1 MLPMRIGN
9 TAILLFFIQAV
20 SWGQTKS
27 PAIQLP
33 TVNARTPVMAAASKP
48 AAGTTIDWTA
58 PVKVSMIEGEDAKAL
73 TFTGA
78 HHEGADNLLPRYYKN
93 VELRGN
99 ENDFTATLINTVFE
113 PLTDAESALIKRNDP
128 NITADITVTTSV
140 YTHRKQQSGVISF
153 IPIRKSPVTGRYEKL
168 VSFDVHTVAS
178 YKTKSFT
185 RSRTYAANSVL
196 QSGKWYKIA
205 TTSDGV
211 YKLSYSFLASL
222 GINMTTANPQNLRVY
237 GNGGGMLSEQ
247 NSDPRIDD
255 LAENAIY
262 VSGESDGV
270 FDSGDYALFY
280 GTGPDS
286 WKRDTT
292 SCTKYVHSKNLY
304 TDSAY
309 YFITFDLGPGKRIQN
324 QASSTA
330 TPTNFV
336 TTFDDYAFTENNITN
351 FIQSGREWYGEYF
364 DNIATYNFSYPFPNL
379 DHSATVSVKTR
390 LAGRYQDLTGTSNA
404 VFTASCQTGSVNILI
419 PEVTGNAEDAYAN
432 INTGCFSFT
441 PGAATNTITV
451 NVTKQTSS
459 AQGWLDYVEV
469 NARRQLIM
477 SGTQMSFRDSKSVGA
492 GRIAQYDLTSSTA
505 IQLWDITDPTNI
517 TLQTTNVSGTDYQFT
532 LPSNVM
538 HQFIAFTGGSYNT
551 PYKSIGVENQN
562 LHALSNKDLIIIA
575 YPDFYDEAQR
585 LAAFHESHDSISTMV
600 VTTKQVYNEFGSGA
614 QDVCAIRDFVKM
626 FYDRSTGSADMPR
639 YLLLFGDGSYDN
651 KNRFSNNTDYIVTY
665 QSYNSTL
672 PTASYVSDDFFG
684 LLDDTEGY
692 WAESDNDAVDIG
704 IGRFPVD
711 SRTEAQ
717 AAVNKVITYCRS
729 GLASTASANN
739 SSCTQTVASPYGDW
753 RNVVCFIAD
762 DEDNDLHIS
771 QANILATTVD
781 TTYNDYNVDKIYLD
795 SYQQESTPG
804 GNRYPGVT
812 DAINKRV
819 EKGALIINYTGHG
832 GQVGL
837 AHERIIEISDINS
850 WTNINNMPLFF
861 TATCEFSR
869 FDDPSRT
876 SAGEDVFL
884 NPNGGGIALLTT
896 VRLVFA
902 SPNFT
907 LNQDFYEDAFTPG
920 PHGMP
925 RLGDLYYYIKTQ
937 PGGNSVNSRN
947 FTLLGDPALRLSYP
961 KFDISTDTINGH
973 PVVSSSLDTIKALST
988 VTVSGFVRSKSGAIL
1003 TNYNGVLYPT
1013 VYDKP
1018 QSITTLSN
1026 DGVVNSPPYTFK
1038 LQKNVL
1044 YKGKISVTNG
1054 YYKFTFVVP
1063 KDIAYQFGNGRISY
1077 YAENGTDDASG
1088 YYEKV
1093 IIGGSNDTANADNVG
1108 PEIKLFMNDNKFAY
1122 GGITN
1127 ENPDL
1132 YATLKDDHGI
1142 NTVGNGIGHDV
1153 TAVLDAN
1160 TENSIVLNDY
1170 YQADLNSYKSGS
1182 VRYPFKNLSE
1192 GHHTLD
1198 MKVWDVYNNSSKAT
1212 TEFIVAKSADLA
1224 LDHVLNYPNPFTTHT
1239 SFYFEQNQC
1248 CQTLEVELQIFTV
1261 SGKLVK
1267 NFSQFMYAD
1276 GYRSSP
1282 IEWDGRDDYGD
1293 KIGKGVY
1300 VYRLK
1305 VKTSTGQTAEKF
1317 EKLVILN

>member
-1 MLPMRIGN
+1 MRPGK
-9 TAILLFFIQAV
+9 LVLFLFIVHSAV
-20 SWGQTKS
+20 WGQTRNPAVQLPSVNTKA
-27 PAIQLP
+27 PAIVP
-33 TVNARTPVMAAASKP
+33 AAKP
-48 AAGTTIDWTA
+48 AAANTIHWTA
-58 PVKVSMIEGEDAKAL
+58 PVKISMMEDDEDTKAL
-73 TFTGA
+73 TFD
-78 HHEGADNLLPRYYKN
+78 GADHEYADQFLPRYYKHID
-93 VELRGN
+93 LKGN
-99 ENDFTATLINTVFE
+99 ENDFSATLINTVFE
-113 PLTDAESALIKRNDP
+113 PVTPAEAALIKQNSK
-128 NITADITVTTSV
+128 IASDINVTSSV
-140 YTHRKQQSGVISF
+140 FTHRKQQSGVVSF
-153 IPIRKSPVTGRYEKL
+153 IPIRRNALTGGYEKL
-168 VSFDVHTVAS
+168 VSFDLHIAPS
-178 YKTKSFT
+178 YKAKTYT
-185 RSRTYAANSVL
+185 RSRTYASNSVL

-205 TTSDGV
+205 TTADGI
-211 YKLSYSFLASL
+211 YKLSYSFLAGL
-222 GINMTTANPQNLRVY
+222 GIDMASVNPQNLRVY

-247 NSDPRIDD
+247 NSDPRTDD

-262 VSGESDGV
+262 VSGESDGS
-270 FDSGDYALFY
+270 FDAGDYALFY
-280 GTGPDS
+280 GTS
-286 WKRDTT
+286 ANTWKRDTS
-292 SCTKYVHSKNLY
+292 SCTSFVHSVNLY
-304 TDSAY
+304 SDSAY
-309 YFITFDLGPGKRIQN
+309 YFITFDLGPGKRIQS
-324 QASSTA
+324 QASSAA
-330 TPTNFV
+330 TPTHAV
-336 TTFDDYAFTENNITN
+336 TSFDDYAYTENNLTN

-364 DNIATYNFSYPFPNL
+364 DNIATYNFSYSFPNL
-379 DHSATVSVKTR
+379 DHSAPAYVKTR
-390 LAGRYQDLTGTSNA
+390 IAARYQDVGGTSNA
-404 VFTASCQTGSVNILI
+404 NFLVSCQSGSTTIAI
-419 PEVTGNAEDAYAN
+419 PEVTGNAEDYYAN
-432 INTGCFSFT
+432 IGTGCFTFT
-441 PGAATNTITV
+441 PSSSSTTLTV
-451 NVTKQTSS
+451 NVTKQT
-459 AQGWLDYVEV
+459 ADALGWLDFVEV

-477 SGTQMSFRDSKSVGA
+477 SGAQMAFRDSRSVGA
-492 GRIAQYDLTSSTA
+492 GHVAQYDLTSSA
-505 IQLWDITDPTNI
+505 PVQIWDITDPANI
-517 TLQTTNVSGTDYQFT
+517 RLQDVNVTGTDYQFVV
-532 LPSNVM
+532 PADVM
-538 HQFIAFTGGSYNT
+538 HQFMAYTGSSYNT
-551 PYKSIGVENQN
+551 PSASGTVANQN
-562 LHALSNKDLIIIA
+562 LHGLANKDLIIVTH
-575 YPDFYDEAQR
+575 PDFYDEAMR
-585 LAAFHESHDSISTMV
+585 LAAFHEQHDSLSTLV
-600 VTTKQVYNEFGSGA
+600 VTTKQVYNEFSSGA
-614 QDVCAIRDFVKM
+614 QDVSAIRDFVKM

-704 IGRFPVD
+704 IGRFPVKT
-711 SRTEAQ
+711 RTEAQ
-717 AAVNKVITYCRS
+717 TAVNKILSYCRS
-729 GLASTASANN
+729 GLASTAAANN
-739 SSCTQTVASPYGDW
+739 SSCTQTTNSPYGDW
-753 RNVVCFIAD
+753 RNVVCFIGD

-795 SYQQESTPG
+795 SYPQESTPG

-832 GQVGL
+832 GEVGL
-837 AHERIIEISDINS
+837 AHERIVEISDINS

-869 FDDPSRT
+869 FDDPERT

-907 LNQDFYEDAFTPG
+907 LNQDFYEAAFTPT
-920 PHGMP
+920 PNGMP

-937 PGGNSVNSRN
+937 LGGNSVNSRN

-961 KFDISTDTINGH
+961 KFEVSTDTVNGL
-973 PVVSSSLDTIKALST
+973 PVTSASHDTIRALST
-988 VTVSGFVRSKSGAIL
+988 VTVSGFVRSKSGVIL
-1003 TNYNGVLYPT
+1003 NNYNGVLYPT

-1026 DGVVNSPPYTFK
+1026 DGVILSPPFTFK
-1038 LQKNVL
+1038 LQKNIL
-1044 YKGKISVTNG
+1044 YKGKVSVTNG

-1063 KDIAYQFGNGRISY
+1063 KDIAYQFGAGRISY

-1088 YYEKV
+1088 YYEKL
-1093 IIGGSNDTANADNVG
+1093 IIGGSNDTANTDNTG
-1108 PEIKLFMNDNKFAY
+1108 PEIKLYMNDNKFAY

-1132 YATLKDDHGI
+1132 YAVLKDDNGI

-1170 YQADLNSYKSGS
+1170 YQADMNSYKSGS
-1182 VRYPFKNLSE
+1182 VRYPFKGLSE

-1198 MKVWDVYNNSSKAT
+1198 MKVWDVYNNSSRAT
-1212 TEFIVAKSADLA
+1212 TEFVVSKSAELA

-1248 CQTLEVELQIFTV
+1248 CQTLEVELQVFTV

-1300 VYRLK
+1300 IYRLK